1 MEDTLPAGNYLQE
14 RRFETR
20 SSALSNALGIAVDT
34 LWTHKLRTFLT
45 LFGIVVGISAVVL
58 VGATLAVVRDQASKT
73 TAQSFGVNSFI
84 VSQLASTGNL
94 SRKALS
100 EKLRKNPELYR
111 REAERL
117 AARISRK
124 AMAAP
129 ALQEVTD
136 VKAGNRTFLAASIT
150 GSVVQIQ
157 IIRAIRLSSGR
168 FFTESE
174 NERSLGVAVIGQDL
188 ADELFPSQDP
198 LNQRIRIKGTVFS
211 IIGVQEKQGSSL
223 GSSLDRNVYMPLRSF
238 EKIWGSRR
246 SVTIFVQPIE
256 SELFAETM
264 ETTRNE
270 LRTLRRLKPNA
281 SDNFEILT
289 PDSGRNFLERL
300 TGMIAIAII
309 PISSIALIVAGI
321 VVMNM
326 MLVSVT
332 ERTMEIGIRKALGA
346 RKRDILIQILFES
359 VILTGLGGMVGLL
372 IAYFG
377 ALGLSDVFES
387 PVKIPLSYAWMALSV
402 AAAIGLSAG
411 LFPAYRASRMP
422 PIEALRSES

>member
-1 MEDTLPAGNYLQE
+1 M
-14 RRFETR
+14 
-20 SSALSNALGIAVDT
+20 
-34 LWTHKLRTFLT
+34 HKLRTFLT
-45 LFGIVVGISAVVL
+45 LFGIIVGISAVVL
-58 VGATLAVVRDQASKT
+58 VGATLAVVRDKASKT

-84 VSQLASTGNL
+84 VSQVGSAGNL

-117 AARISRK
+117 AARISRE
-124 AMAAP
+124 AIAAP
-129 ALQEVTD
+129 SLQEVAD
-136 VKAGNRTFLAASIT
+136 VKARNRTFLAASIT
-150 GSVVQIQ
+150 GSVAQIQ
-157 IIRAIRLSSGR
+157 IIRDIALSSGR

-188 ADELFPSQDP
+188 ANELFPLQEP
-198 LNQRIRIKGTVFS
+198 LNQSIRIKGKIFS
-211 IIGVQEKQGSSL
+211 IIGVQEKQGSTF

-246 SVTIFVQPIE
+246 SVTVFVQPKE
-256 SELFAETM
+256 SESFADTM

-270 LRTLRRLKPNA
+270 LRTFRRLKPNA
-281 SDNFEILT
+281 SDNFDLLT

-372 IAYFG
+372 IAYFS

-387 PVKIPLSYAWMALSV
+387 PVKVSISYALMALSV
-402 AAAIGLSAG
+402 AAVIGLSAG
-411 LFPAYRASRMP
+411 LFPAYIASRMP